1 MNFALHLLNITN
13 FAKLVIGIEI
23 VIGIEAA
30 GSAGSVGF
38 VGSVEWAARYF
49 KQIRVGAIGE
59 GLVFKIIILVFA
71 IKYCLGLLV
80 VAVGRFIIMFVD
92 YCFAKITTL
101 TAAANCC

>member
-13 FAKLVIGIEI
+13 FAKLVIGIG
-23 VIGIEAA
+23 IGIEAA
-30 GSAGSVGF
+30 GS
-38 VGSVEWAARYF
+38 VGSVEWEARYF
-49 KQIRVGAIGE
+49 KQTTVGAIGE

-101 TAAANCC
+101 TATANCC

>member
-30 GSAGSVGF
+30 GF
-38 VGSVEWAARYF
+38 VEWAARYF

>member
-13 FAKLVIGIEI
+13 FAKLVIGI
-23 VIGIEAA
+23 GIEAA
-30 GSAGSVGF
+30 GSVEWA
-38 VGSVEWAARYF
+38 EWAARYF
-49 KQIRVGAIGE
+49 RQTEVGAIGE

-92 YCFAKITTL
+92 YYFAKITTL